1 MLIILIGIA
10 AFVLL
15 MLGVSGAFAL
25 PGKRQDNTP
34 VLKLRQLLQ
43 ARAQGKIDQ
52 EQFEREQ
59 AAIHLSIL
67 ADGNVPSQTRQ
78 LRWIVP
84 AISVAAAFALYLAA
98 GKPDLSVNVPS
109 QETVA
114 PPQSQRPVPTTDAAL
129 APMTSNNG
137 GDLNALTKRLE
148 GKLEKNPN
156 NGEGW
161 LLLARSYSE
170 LRQPK
175 QAADAYAKAAA
186 LLAPDATLLADWVD
200 ARVMAN
206 NRQWDAESRSIL
218 KRALAAD
225 PKNIKA
231 LALSGSEAFERGDYQ
246 AAIGYWKQLTAAA
259 APDSAEA
266 KLAEQNIQE
275 ANKHLSGKNSAG
287 KIAGQSGLSAIGKH

>member
-1 MLIILIGIA
+1 LIGIA
-10 AFVLL
+10 AFILL

-25 PGKRQDNTP
+25 PGKRQDDTS

-43 ARAQGKIDQ
+43 ARAEGKIDQ

-67 ADGNVPSQTRQ
+67 AAGNVPSQARQ

-84 AISVAAAFALYLAA
+84 AISVVAAFALYLAL
-98 GKPDLSVNVPS
+98 GKPDLSVNLPT
-109 QETVA
+109 QKTVA
-114 PPQSQRPVPTTDAAL
+114 PPQSQRSAAPADAAP

-186 LLAPDATLLADWVD
+186 LLPPDAALLADWVD
-200 ARVMAN
+200 ARVVAN
-206 NRQWDAESRSIL
+206 NRKWDSESRNIL

-231 LALSGSEAFERGDYQ
+231 LALSGSEAFERVDYR
-246 AAIGYWKQLTAAA
+246 AAIGYWKQLITVA

-275 ANKHLSGKNSAG
+275 ANTLLSGKNSKG
-287 KIAGQSGLSAIGKH
+287 KIAG